1 MIRITLVAAV
11 VCTLPLAAHAHSPS
25 SGALA
30 PAAASS
36 QSKIRGAQAPAAQKA
51 SAEPR
56 SRRAGDRRSASGD
69 VRERKTADKI
79 AHKAVRKRNHVAFA
93 RSSSRDRKAASPA
106 IPMEAERDDAVGA
119 RKAYAGGRFAGSENS
134 GSDRISGFG
143 EKDENQH
150 DKGPKF
156 ALPVA
161 TYSGG
166 RSENRVVSRRG
177 GGTGTGAPNDA
188 HGTSH
193 AGPTQKETSG
203 LAGVS

>member
-11 VCTLPLAAHAHSPS
+11 VCALPLAAHAHSPS

-51 SAEPR
+51 WAEAR

-93 RSSSRDRKAASPA
+93 RSSSRDRKAASPT
-106 IPMEAERDDAVGA
+106 IPVQAESDDAVGA
-119 RKAYAGGRFAGSENS
+119 RKVYTGGRFAGSESS

-193 AGPTQKETSG
+193 AGPTQKETGG